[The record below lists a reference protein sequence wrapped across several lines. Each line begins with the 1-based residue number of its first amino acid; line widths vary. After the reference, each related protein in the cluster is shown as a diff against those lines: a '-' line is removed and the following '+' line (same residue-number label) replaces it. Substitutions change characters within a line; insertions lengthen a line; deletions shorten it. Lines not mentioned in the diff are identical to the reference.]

1 MKRIRRW
8 ILRHLG
14 ILHAIDVAESEI
26 LENIS
31 IIGIDEDWEDEIT
44 DIIMT
49 ALSKVRSG
57 ELK

>member
-14 ILHAIDVAESEI
+14 IIHAIDVAELEI

-31 IIGIDEDWEDEIT
+31 KLGIDQCWDDEIT
-44 DIIMT
+44 DIIMS
-49 ALSKVRSG
+49 ALSKVRYG
-57 ELK
+57 EVK